1 MKFQEII
8 HQLPYTEPFLFVDEL
23 LHVDE
28 NGAKGTYTFSET
40 LDFYKG
46 HFKNFP
52 VTPGVI
58 LTETMAQIG
67 VVCLGLFLCKDDLN
81 SKNRSV

>member
-8 HQLPYTEPFLFVDEL
+8 PHLPYTEPFLFVDEL

-28 NGAKGTYTFSET
+28 NGAKGMYTFSET

-58 LTETMAQIG
+58 LT
-67 VVCLGLFLCKDDLN
+67 DLYADLIFKTCI
-81 SKNRSV
+81 SR